1 MKKSPFEV
9 LASEYEEWFDENQ
22 MLFQSELLALKQ
34 AVPVGKKG
42 IEIGIGSGIFAQKL
56 SIKHGIDPSK
66 MMLSLARRRGLDV
79 VKGVAE
85 NLPYPDAS
93 FDFAVFITSLCF
105 VDSPVKAIEE
115 AHRILKHHGE
125 IIIAIID
132 KESVF
137 GKFLDKE
144 KMKSRFYKYAS
155 FFSVPQIISLLEGN
169 GFKVKGIF
177 QTLEDPGNTEIENPQ
192 KGYGKGSFVVIRG
205 VKINSN

>member
-205 VKINSN
+205 VKINSK

>member
-1 MKKSPFEV
+1 MKQNYFDTLV
-9 LASEYEEWFDENQ
+9 SEYEEWFVENQ
-22 MLFQSELLALKQ
+22 TLLQSELLALKL
-34 AVPVGKKG
+34 VIPVGRKG
-42 IEIGIGSGIFAQKL
+42 IEIGIGSGIFAEKL
-56 SIKHGIDPSK
+56 SIKDGIDPSE
-66 MMLSLARRRGLDV
+66 MMLSIARRRGLDV

-85 NLPYPDAS
+85 DLPYPDTS

-115 AHRILKHHGE
+115 AHRILKQNGE

-137 GKFLDKE
+137 GKFLNKE
-144 KMKSRFYKYAS
+144 KKKSRFYKYAS
-155 FFSVPQIISLLEGN
+155 FYSVPETISLLEEN
-169 GFKVKGIF
+169 GFKINAVF
-177 QTLEDPGNTEIENPQ
+177 QTLEDPGRTEIEQPR